1 MLKKANSN
9 RVLTQTKE
17 RENLARDGTNR
28 GGRRVRAGD
37 KPFSLVDKIAAG
49 KSASVLDVS
58 EFDIEKHF
66 DLGEFSS
73 IADLNGENIPR
84 PGEYLSRQQ
93 KDGEPLGA
101 DKIFEETWAWLKAR
115 KCEKFVNP
123 RLVESYAQAF
133 ARYIQCE
140 EAISKFGFLGKHPTT
155 GNAIANP
162 FVQMSISFQKQ
173 ANIIWYEIFDIVK
186 QNCTTEFVGTPQ
198 NDDMELLLMAR
209 KRKQCYT

>member
-1 MLKKANSN
+1 M
-9 RVLTQTKE
+9 
-17 RENLARDGTNR
+17 ARDGTNR
-28 GGRRVRAGD
+28 GGRRVRAG
-37 KPFSLVDKIAAG
+37 SLVDKIAAG
-49 KSASVLDVS
+49 KSASVLDVL

-73 IADLNGENIPR
+73 IANLDGENIPR

-155 GNAIANP
+155 GNAVANP

-209 KRKQCYT
+209 KRKQC